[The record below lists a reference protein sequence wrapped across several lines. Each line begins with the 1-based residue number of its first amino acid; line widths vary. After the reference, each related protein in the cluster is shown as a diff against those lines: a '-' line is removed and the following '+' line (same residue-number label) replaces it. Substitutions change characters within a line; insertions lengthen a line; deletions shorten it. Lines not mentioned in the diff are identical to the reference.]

1 MAELSPKGMEVGTA
15 VRAYALWE
23 SNPSSAVKAE
33 GTPRQGHGP
42 STAFTRRSLH
52 PMPEEEHRPGVMRT
66 RWNIQRLGGCASSLE
81 EIVRGQPTKWQRN
94 LSQKMK
100 SEGGGVILSG
110 RCRLC
115 PVAHRKGKHSP
126 LLLPGKLVE
135 W

>member
-52 PMPEEEHRPGVMRT
+52 PMPEEEYRPGVMRT

-100 SEGGGVILSG
+100 SEGGGLYSREGADSV
-110 RCRLC
+110 
-115 PVAHRKGKHSP
+115 P
-126 LLLPGKLVE
+126 
-135 W
+135 